1 MMKIQTLNMNTNKH
15 ENCFI
20 IKYNKIS
27 QGKIY
32 KFEHG
37 TPITQI

>member
-1 MMKIQTLNMNTNKH
+1 MNPKKNEH
-15 ENCFI
+15 CFI